1 MQRLLPISPNT
12 RRGLIGDAKAIAT
25 GGCSQMILREPGR
38 TRWEIEQ
45 VLPELKK
52 LLPGLILHV
61 NNVNAWRFAEIHQ
74 TGLHL
79 PSHADPR
86 LWRSRFDGL
95 LGMSCHQEAQ
105 VLAAQQ
111 NNLDYVLLSPVFSPL
126 SKVDDRTPLGPTEA
140 ARVQSL
146 VSIPVFAL
154 GGIQARNAKQCKGCF
169 GGASMGYLFGNRT
182 NRKQLYKRTKSL
194 LNIFDNP

>member
-1 MQRLLPISPNT
+1 MQRLLPITPNT
-12 RRGLIGDAKAIAT
+12 RRGLIGDAKAIST
-25 GGCSQMILREPGR
+25 GGGTQMILREPGR

-61 NNVNAWRFAEIHQ
+61 SNVNAWRFAEIHQ

-79 PSHADPR
+79 PSHADPK
-86 LWRSRFDGL
+86 LWRSRFKGL
-95 LGMSCHQEAQ
+95 LGMSCHQETE

-111 NNLDYVLLSPVFSPL
+111 NNLDYVLLSPVFSPI
-126 SKVDDRTPLGPTEA
+126 SKADDRKPLGPTEA
-140 ARVQSL
+140 ARIQSL

-154 GGIQARNAKQCKGCF
+154 GGIQARNAKQCSGCF

-182 NRKQLYKRTKSL
+182 NRRQLHKRTASL